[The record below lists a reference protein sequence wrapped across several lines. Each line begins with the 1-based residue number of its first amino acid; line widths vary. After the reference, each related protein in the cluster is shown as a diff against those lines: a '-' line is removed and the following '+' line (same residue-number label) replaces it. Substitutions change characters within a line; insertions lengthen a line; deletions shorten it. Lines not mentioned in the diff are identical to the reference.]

1 MMEKENY
8 NSGVCMSVVYSLMQL
23 GIYYIINCAYTIYF
37 VKNKNS
43 TDFVISI
50 TNTSDNA
57 TENIKV
63 MS

>member
-1 MMEKENY
+1 
-8 NSGVCMSVVYSLMQL
+8 MSVVYPLMQL

-43 TDFVISI
+43 TDSVILI
-50 TNTSDNA
+50 KNAPDDA

-63 MS
+63 LS